1 MEMFQKKKSLKEE
14 PMQCWEEESYLII
27 IPHHSNQNFIT
38 GLLDRVKKL
47 KNIKIKETIPIGI
60 ADPGSIKLIY
70 EEEEYEINFYVNTF
84 TFPDIY
90 IRKNYYLTE
99 QEITKLKN
107 EKNALIMYMKFGT
120 NAQKSYHLQLKIAK
134 AMVPNL
140 IGIIDESS
148 EKILPPKWVKL
159 ITETNI
165 LPSPNDL
172 YTIQDIYI
180 EEEHWL
186 HTEGLN
192 RCGITELEILASNQK
207 NYNNHYSLISTYANY
222 LIENKTKEKST
233 HIGMLNNN
241 QPIVV
246 TSIPWTKGLKEYT
259 NITIGGV
266 EDRKELHN
274 GNTSIIFIYKSKKDE
289 KKKKISK
296 IEEYDELWNENTIFF
311 ISKKET
317 LRMKKLAIERF
328 NYIKKEILKKE
339 NNILIK
345 IGIPSDNQKD
355 NLEHI
360 WFKLLDIKEEKI
372 KVELIQEPYSNKK
385 IHKGYIEW
393 YKISEITDWLIYT
406 KKFIISPE
414 NVYLLTK

>member
-1 MEMFQKKKSLKEE
+1 MFQKKKSLKEE